1 MKPWIKNLIQ
11 FLIGLGLAS
20 TLLYYTYKD
29 TDLGELTEIIKQAD
43 WFWFSM
49 NGVLLLLSYV
59 LRALRWQI
67 LIHSSGYKV
76 RTSST
81 IVAVMLSYLVNTFT
95 PRLGEI
101 ARCSALYKT
110 DRVPVATGFGTV
122 FVERVIDLLVLALG
136 VGIIFI
142 FEVDRL
148 LEIWANT
155 QSAASGTEGGG
166 ISLTLV
172 FGVLG
177 VLALGGLLGLRWLLN
192 TKHETGIIAKLRNFF
207 QQMID
212 GAKSVLK
219 LERPWYFLLLTALIW
234 IDLIYMFYVILLAL
248 PETAEMGVYM
258 GTLLLFIG
266 GIGWALPTPGGM
278 GSTHLIVRELFKVFG
293 YSALL
298 GNVVGALSNGA
309 TTVFT
314 ILIGIFAL
322 IYFFSIKTVEQPENQ
337 ASTPVDSLS

>member
-1 MKPWIKNLIQ
+1 MKPWIKNFIQ
-11 FLIGLGLAS
+11 FLIGVALAS
-20 TLLYYTYKD
+20 TLLYFTYKD
-29 TDLGELTEIIKQAD
+29 TDLGELVDTIKKAD

-49 NGVLLLLSYV
+49 NGVLLLVSYV
-59 LRALRWQI
+59 LRALRWRI
-67 LIHSSGYKV
+67 LIQSSGYNV

-122 FVERVIDLLVLALG
+122 FVERVIDLLVLAIG

-148 LEIWANT
+148 LEIWTNT
-155 QSAASGTEGGG
+155 QAAAGGGEGSG
-166 ISLTLV
+166 ISLPLV
-172 FGVLG
+172 FTILG
-177 VLALGGLLGLRWLLN
+177 VLAVGGLLGLRWLLN
-192 TKHETGIIAKLRNFF
+192 TTQETGIIAKARNFF

-212 GAKSVLK
+212 GAKSVMK
-219 LERPWYFLLLTALIW
+219 LERPWYFLILTALIW

-248 PETAEMGVYM
+248 PETADMGVYM
-258 GTLLLFIG
+258 GSLLLFIG

-278 GSTHLIVRELFKVFG
+278 GSTHIIVRELFKVFG

-309 TTVFT
+309 TAVFT

-322 IYFFSIKTVEQPENQ
+322 TYFFFIKTVEQPENQ
-337 ASTPVDSLS
+337 ASSPADSLS

>member
-1 MKPWIKNLIQ
+1 MKPWIKNFIQ
-11 FLIGLGLAS
+11 FLIGVSLAG
-20 TLLYYTYKD
+20 TLLYFTYKD
-29 TDLGELTEIIKQAD
+29 TDLGELMDTIKQAN
-43 WFWFSM
+43 WFWFCM

-67 LIHSSGYKV
+67 LIRSAGYQV

-101 ARCSALYKT
+101 VRCSALYKT
-110 DRVPVATGFGTV
+110 DKVPVATGFGTV

-155 QSAASGTEGGG
+155 QSTASGDGGG
-166 ISLTLV
+166 ISLPLV
-172 FGVLG
+172 FTVLG
-177 VLALGGLLGLRWLLN
+177 ILAVGGLLGLRWLLG
-192 TKHETGIIAKLRNFF
+192 TKQEQGIIAKARTFF

-212 GAKSVLK
+212 GAKSVLQ
-219 LERPWYFLLLTALIW
+219 LDRPWYFLLLTNLIW
-234 IDLIYMFYVILLAL
+234 IDLILMFYVILLAL
-248 PETAEMGVYM
+248 PETAGMGIYMGV
-258 GTLLLFIG
+258 LLLFIG

-278 GSTHLIVRELFKVFG
+278 GSTHLIVRELFLVFG

-298 GNVVGALSNGA
+298 GNVIGALSNGA

-322 IYFFSIKTVEQPENQ
+322 TYFFFIKAVDQPGE
-337 ASTPVDSLS
+337 VDPNVPGSVV